1 MKLNSNRILLI
12 YKAIFSI
19 GGFSDGYE
27 TSTVI
32 IEGDNASMTVT
43 HSLSAE
49 KSTYLLDKVEFFTGL
64 KALYM
69 EDWEQYYM
77 DSEILDGTQWSLE
90 LYFTDKKQPVKF
102 VGSNAYPDNFVELE
116 KLFGVEGK

>member
-1 MKLNSNRILLI
+1 
-12 YKAIFSI
+12 
-19 GGFSDGYE
+19 
-27 TSTVI
+27 
-32 IEGDNASMTVT
+32 MTVT
-43 HSLSAE
+43 HSLSAD
-49 KSTYLLDKVEFFTGL
+49 KLTYLLDKVEFFTGF
-64 KALYM
+64 KALHM

-77 DSEILDGTQWSLE
+77 DSEILDGMQWSLA

>member
-1 MKLNSNRILLI
+1 MKLTLKQSNLI
-12 YKAIFSI
+12 KKANFSI
-19 GGFSDGYE
+19 GGFFEGHE
-27 TSTVI
+27 TRTVTI
-32 IEGDNASMTVT
+32 KDNQAIMTVK

-64 KALYM
+64 KALHM